1 MPLLQGDTQS
11 EQIDS
16 SVWLPKS
23 STYAELVAIIAEGV
37 GVRAEHLQ
45 LYKHTLPWGAA
56 VPIYLEGLVNG
67 TTVTTLLQAVAKPV
81 VLLYEALE
89 MSLEEAGKLTEVTSR
104 ICLRGLLS
112 W

>member
-23 STYAELVAIIAEGV
+23 STYAELVAIIAERV